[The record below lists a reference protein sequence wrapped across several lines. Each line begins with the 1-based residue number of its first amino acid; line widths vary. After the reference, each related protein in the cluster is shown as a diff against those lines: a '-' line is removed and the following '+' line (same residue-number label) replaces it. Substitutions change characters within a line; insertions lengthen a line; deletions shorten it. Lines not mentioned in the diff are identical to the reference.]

1 MLSSDEKSAHAAIAY
16 ILTFQHVNICFF
28 GLENFTAALL
38 HLAFLASVSSDSGH
52 FMHGWKKLLNTEYN
66 ISFPHYSK
74 WSGQNASPRIKMI
87 WFTGKL
93 TKNNFLQILNIV

>member
-38 HLAFLASVSSDSGH
+38 HSAFLASVSSDSA
-52 FMHGWKKLLNTEYN
+52 EYR
-66 ISFPHYSK
+66 IQYKFSSLFQVK
-74 WSGQNASPRIKMI
+74 WTKCLPQN
-87 WFTGKL
+87 
-93 TKNNFLQILNIV
+93 KNDLPVS